1 MKFSRWKIV
10 ESKKMLNQLLN
21 IFEIIRNIDRF
32 LWIFIS
38 TATTNLFEES
48 EREYITQRNID
59 VSTIYYD

>member
-1 MKFSRWKIV
+1 MKFSRWKII

>member
-10 ESKKMLNQLLN
+10 ESRKMLNQLLN

>member
-1 MKFSRWKIV
+1 MKFSCWKIV

-38 TATTNLFEES
+38 TATANLFEES

>member
-21 IFEIIRNIDRF
+21 IFEIIRNIDQF

-38 TATTNLFEES
+38 TATANLFEES